1 MPSRVS
7 IMNRALRRVN
17 APQIASPDESG
28 ASARQCSMAW
38 GDTLEAVLADH
49 EWSHAVR
56 WMPLAKLATPP
67 PFGFA
72 CAYRLPTECLRLID
86 VRAIPDLRAPAA
98 RHELVGREVYTDASP
113 CLARIVVLH
122 DTPDEWP
129 GHFSSAFVA
138 RLASEIAST
147 LAQSSDMGV
156 KLYREYLQ
164 VLDTSR
170 LTDASQSNP
179 QPEDEAG
186 ACDFLKARRK

>member
-1 MPSRVS
+1 MPSRVT

-17 APQIASPDESG
+17 APQIASPDESS

-38 GDTLEAVLADH
+38 GDTLEGVLADH

-56 WMPLAKLATPP
+56 WMTLAKLATPP
-67 PFGFA
+67 PFGFRW
-72 CAYRLPTECLRLID
+72 AYRLPTECQRLID
-86 VRAIPDLRAPAA
+86 VRATPDLRLPAA

-113 CLARIVVLH
+113 CLARVVVLH
-122 DTPDEWP
+122 DTPEEWP
-129 GHFSSAFVA
+129 SHFCTAFVV
-138 RLASEIAST
+138 RLASEIAPT
-147 LAQSSDMGV
+147 LAQSADMGI

-170 LTDASQSNP
+170 LTDVSQSNP
-179 QPEDEAG
+179 EPEDEAG